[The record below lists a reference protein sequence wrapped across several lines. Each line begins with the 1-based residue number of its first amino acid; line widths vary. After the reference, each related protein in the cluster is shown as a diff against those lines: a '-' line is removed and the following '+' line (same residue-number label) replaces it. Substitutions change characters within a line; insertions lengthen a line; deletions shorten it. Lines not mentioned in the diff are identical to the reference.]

1 MGDITWYWEQVVLP
15 AKPQIDL
22 EDDKARRDISQSLEK
37 VLEDV
42 ETKFIGKIDREGR
55 TVWPQFSQW
64 SKYASATNLNMT
76 EWTNKAEVIEMRH
89 LGLFGTFFFT

>member
-37 VLEDV
+37 LLEDV

-55 TVWPQFSQW
+55 TVWPQFSPDQW
-64 SKYASATNLNMT
+64 SKYASATNLNMN
-76 EWTNKAEVIEMRH
+76 EWTNKAEVTQMRP
-89 LGLFGTFFFT
+89 LSF